1 MNQNYNN
8 LPKTF
13 RQVFSEVIQQ
23 AETFSIDAKVLQ
35 ALLIQPLVSDH
46 FNQAQEITNQ
56 RMDDLRQAC
65 RKNAT
70 PIMRLLAT
78 LSLLQLVDFLCQL
91 KAAKTPWQKSRKSYS

>member
-13 RQVFSEVIQQ
+13 RQVFSEVIQK

-78 LSLLQLVDFLCQL
+78 LSLSPTDRRPV
-91 KAAKTPWQKSRKSYS
+91 AVG